1 MNKEQIINSI
11 FYPRKSNI
19 PEDKKDHLIK
29 TLNGEKIGARFFL
42 SNRDFPTIIFF
53 HGNAELAQEYDDIA
67 NYYNRFNINFIVVDY
82 QGYGLSTGTPTK
94 ENLHQDA
101 NTAFIYIKEYLEKNK
116 YEGKIVIMGRS
127 LGSASAFEIINNHSK
142 SIDGCIIESGFATED
157 PLLNLIGVTPEQIDF
172 SLEDGF
178 MNLQKLKGY
187 DGKLFI
193 IHADLDD
200 IVPFSQAE
208 IMILE
213 SPSTTK
219 ELYRVNGANHN
230 NILMISREEYFKKIK
245 EYISK

>member
-1 MNKEQIINSI
+1 MALGGANILINKGETEIFTLQAGGVNYIGQSGNNSSLFAGMLGGYNVI
-11 FYPRKSNI
+11 V
-19 PEDKKDHLIK
+19 KKGTGK
-29 TLNGEKIGARFFL
+29 VATLMAGGANVLVHVGDGETIGARFFL

-142 SIDGCIIESGFATED
+142 HSKVPPRKMLRRT
-157 PLLNLIGVTPEQIDF
+157 PLHRLWYLTNNVCVYQQI
-172 SLEDGF
+172 
-178 MNLQKLKGY
+178 
-187 DGKLFI
+187 
-193 IHADLDD
+193 
-200 IVPFSQAE
+200 
-208 IMILE
+208 
-213 SPSTTK
+213 
-219 ELYRVNGANHN
+219 
-230 NILMISREEYFKKIK
+230 
-245 EYISK
+245 YITMKFD